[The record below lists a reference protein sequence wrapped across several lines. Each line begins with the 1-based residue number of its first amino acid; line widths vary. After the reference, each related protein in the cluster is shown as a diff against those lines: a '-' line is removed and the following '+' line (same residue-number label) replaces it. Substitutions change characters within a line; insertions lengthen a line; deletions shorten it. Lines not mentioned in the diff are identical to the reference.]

1 MHQSDKII
9 KDYNLRSINS
19 NYLKSLIEQLLKNIS
34 KVRTINNLQAKL
46 KELNSIFEDYSNEKI
61 FDLFKE
67 IKNI

>member
-1 MHQSDKII
+1 M
-9 KDYNLRSINS
+9 RSINS

-34 KVRTINNLQAKL
+34 KVRTISFLDAKL
-46 KELNSIFEDYSNEKI
+46 KELSIIFDDYTYEKI